1 MPPSKPHSPE
11 DLRLQTAVA
20 MDRLADGQEAA
31 SKRLENL
38 EKQATAQEI
47 HLKNQG
53 DTLKTLQ
60 SDLSGLRDDLRTPI
74 SRIATVLEARDKAE
88 GARQAGISAL
98 LGDAR
103 AQAVILLI
111 LSGILSWYFG
121 GTHDYRGITPSS
133 PVPVPAGTSGPSFG
147 AGP

>member
-1 MPPSKPHSPE
+1 MPPSKTPSPE
-11 DLRLQTAVA
+11 DLRLQTAIA
-20 MDRLADGQEAA
+20 MDRLADGQESAT
-31 SKRLENL
+31 KRLENL
-38 EKQATAQEI
+38 EKQASTQEI

-60 SDLSGLRDDLRTPI
+60 SDLSGLRDEMRTPI

-103 AQAVILLI
+103 VQAIIFLI

-121 GTHDYRGITPSS
+121 GTNDHRGITPPS
-133 PVPVPAGTSGPSFG
+133 PVSIPAGTGSASPG